1 MDYLKK
7 QSNSINNVTMKLLQK
22 RKNFRKMT
30 KKKHTI
36 SAGTEIRKILE
47 MIQSND
53 RKRQQKD

>member
-1 MDYLKK
+1 
-7 QSNSINNVTMKLLQK
+7 MKLLQK

>member
-30 KKKHTI
+30 KKHTI
-36 SAGTEIRKILE
+36 SAGTKIRKMLE

-53 RKRQQKD
+53 KKRQQKD